1 MGSASIISRLPQTVR
16 QNFRPDRASRRA
28 RSRPD
33 RFAPPAAVAFRPVL
47 TAAARDAMPILR
59 PGRRNSTA
67 SRTEKRAKEVTLW
80 NSSALLCGWVTM
92 LRIKRRLFLQQDT
105 SQTKQSIGYTSQ
117 RTAVRVA
124 ALA

>member
-1 MGSASIISRLPQTVR
+1 VLAAVQT
-16 QNFRPDRASRRA
+16 ASRRL
-28 RSRPD
+28 
-33 RFAPPAAVAFRPVL
+33 RPVL